1 MVTLLAAVDGMVENK
16 WKKTFFSDLVAIDK
30 IKVLSRQNC
39 VKMFNNFIRSQVS
52 KFPGPS
58 SSPLRAVTLN
68 SCAELT
74 YEVKKK
80 IRQTKMIINNI

>member
-1 MVTLLAAVDGMVENK
+1 MTLSCL
-16 WKKTFFSDLVAIDK
+16 I
-30 IKVLSRQNC
+30 LSCNR
-39 VKMFNNFIRSQVS
+39 
-52 KFPGPS
+52 PGPI

-80 IRQTKMIINNI
+80 TNNKKNYKQYKTNKKLLT